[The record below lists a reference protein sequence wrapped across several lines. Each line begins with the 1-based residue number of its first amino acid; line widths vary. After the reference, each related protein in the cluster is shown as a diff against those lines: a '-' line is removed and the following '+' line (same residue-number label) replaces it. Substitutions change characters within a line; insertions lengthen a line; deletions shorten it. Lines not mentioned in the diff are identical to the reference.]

1 MAMMPDDTGPNR
13 PDRPDRPDRPRPD
26 GRDSAASEQPANTEA
41 LARTSEEL
49 EGWRARAEEQAHE
62 LAETHAEL
70 ETSRDHFAELYDFAP
85 IAYCTLNHHGL
96 IVDINLRG
104 TELLGRV
111 RDRLLGTPLLP
122 HVLSTDRRR
131 LLDHL
136 YRCRTDNEQI
146 STELWL
152 NPVDAE
158 PVFIQLFSRPSG
170 HRDRYRTAMIDQTE
184 SIRARTAAENYRTH
198 LEDLNRELEH
208 RTREA
213 ERRAQQLQTLTLQL
227 THAEHSERRRIA
239 RFIHDQLQQL
249 LVTAKLQ
256 TGMLSSADPDSI
268 KARAQRMRELL
279 DTALERSR
287 DLSYELCPPVLYDYG
302 LFEATKW
309 LAEQYREDRL
319 MEVDVRAEP
328 SFQVT
333 HEDLQ
338 VFLFQAVRELLLN
351 ALKHAGATRTTV
363 ALAQTED
370 QIVLTVADDG
380 IGSETGTIPRS
391 PPGIGLTAIRERLDM
406 LGGSL
411 ALDTG
416 AGQGL
421 RVTLRC
427 PKAAMEPRPDGI
439 PESSART

>member
-1 MAMMPDDTGPNR
+1 MTPDDIEHGHA
-13 PDRPDRPDRPRPD
+13 DRPLPGGTDTD
-26 GRDSAASEQPANTEA
+26 ACEQRANAEA
-41 LARTSEEL
+41 PVPTREEL
-49 EGWRARAEEQAHE
+49 EGWRTRVQAQVEE

-70 ETSRDHFAELYDFAP
+70 EASRDHFAELYDFAP

-96 IVDINLRG
+96 IADINLRG
-104 TELLGRV
+104 ADLLGRA

-122 HVLSTDRRR
+122 HILNTDRRR

-136 YRCRTDNEQI
+136 YRCRTDKEPVN
-146 STELWL
+146 TELWL

-158 PVFIQLFSRPSG
+158 PVYIQLFSRPAA
-170 HRDRYRTAMIDQTE
+170 HRDQFRTAMIDQTE
-184 SIRARTAAENYRTH
+184 SFRIRTAATNYKAH

-208 RTREA
+208 RAREA
-213 ERRAQQLQTLTLQL
+213 ELRTRQLQTLTLQL

-256 TGMLSSADPDSI
+256 TGMLAGADPESI
-268 KARAQRMRELL
+268 KERAQRMRELL

-287 DLSYELCPPVLYDYG
+287 DLSHELCPPVLYDYG
-302 LFEATKW
+302 LAEAVEW
-309 LAEQYREDRL
+309 LAEQYREDQL
-319 MEVDVRAEP
+319 MDVDVRVEP
-328 SFQVT
+328 DFRAT

-363 ALAQTED
+363 ALAGTEE
-370 QIVLTVADDG
+370 QIVLTVEDDG
-380 IGSETGTIPRS
+380 VGGETGAIPRFT
-391 PPGIGLTAIRERLDM
+391 PGIGLTAIRERLDM

-411 ALDTG
+411 ELDTT
-416 AGQGL
+416 ASHGL

-427 PKAAMEPRPDGI
+427 PTDILEPQSDGI
-439 PESSART
+439 PGAAART